1 MRFTRTR
8 GATSGHPRLGRSRRL
23 LATTGLVAGAAAV
36 VAAAPE
42 AAAQIDVITRASVD
56 STGIQANQRSGSD
69 GCAIS
74 ADGRFVAFES
84 SAWNLVPGD
93 LNQTSD
99 IFVHDRR
106 TGATVRVSVSSA
118 GTEADDVSFFPALS
132 ADGRFVVFAS
142 RAANLVDDDTN
153 GMADVFVRDRDP
165 DGNGVFDEDNGV
177 TSCVSVD
184 SNGVQGDL
192 GSSGPSIS
200 ADGRFVAFDS
210 SAANL
215 VAGDANGATDV
226 FVHDRATGATI
237 RASLSSEGSEGDHYS
252 QSAQISANGRFV
264 AFDSESDNLV
274 PNDVNGF
281 RDVFLRDLVDDVT
294 ELVSVDSASLQGNSS
309 SGGPVIS
316 ADGRIVAFTTN
327 ATNLV
332 APDTNGD
339 VDVLVRDRIAGTTTR
354 ANADSSGIQGNYGA
368 VYTAISG
375 NGRFVAFA
383 SDAENLVANDTNGKG
398 DEFIHDVV
406 TGETFAV
413 SVNPAGAVADSASFG
428 DSALSF
434 DGRSVVFSSS
444 ATDLVAGDTNGYTDV
459 FVDDRSAHA
468 TWNSY
473 GDGHAGTLGI
483 PTLAPGWRPVL
494 GSRLT
499 VDVGNSSPD
508 YTVGAMFIGFEQTA
522 IRSSW
527 GGDLLVGLSPWGANL
542 FGDLPN
548 DESLIGF
555 SIDLQAIEVDA
566 GAAKGMSFT
575 QGLELL
581 LGR

>member
-1 MRFTRTR
+1 M
-8 GATSGHPRLGRSRRL
+8 
-23 LATTGLVAGAAAV
+23 TGLVVGVAAV
-36 VAAAPE
+36 GAPAPD
-42 AAAQIDVITRASVD
+42 AAAQVDVVTRASVD
-56 STGIQANQRSGSD
+56 STGAQANQHSSSEGL
-69 GCAIS
+69 AIS
-74 ADGRFVAFES
+74 ADGRFVAFDS

-93 LNQTSD
+93 LNQTTD
-99 IFVHDRR
+99 VFVHDRR

-118 GTEADDVSFFPALS
+118 GTEPDESSFFPALS
-132 ADGRFVVFAS
+132 ADGRFVAFAS
-142 RAANLVDDDTN
+142 RASNLVGDDTN
-153 GMADVFVRDRDP
+153 GMVDVFVRDRDP
-165 DGNGVFDEDNGV
+165 DGNGVFDEDGGV
-177 TSCVSVD
+177 TSRVSVD

-200 ADGRFVAFDS
+200 SDGRFVAFDS
-210 SAANL
+210 SATNL

-226 FVHDRATGATI
+226 FVHDRATGVTI
-237 RASLSSEGSEGDHYS
+237 RASLGSEGLEGNRYS
-252 QSAQISANGRFV
+252 QSARISADGRFV

-274 PNDVNGF
+274 PDDVNGF
-281 RDVFLRDLVDDVT
+281 RDVFLRDLVDHVT
-294 ELVSVDSASLQGNSS
+294 ELVSVDSVSLQGNGP
-309 SGGPVIS
+309 SGAPVIS
-316 ADGRIVAFTTN
+316 ADGGIVAFTSS

-332 APDTNGD
+332 VPDTNGD

-368 VYTAISG
+368 IYTAISG

-383 SDAENLVANDTNGKG
+383 SDAENLIANDTNDRG

-428 DSALSF
+428 YSALSY

-459 FVDDRSAHA
+459 FVDDRSAYA

-483 PTLAPGWRPVL
+483 PALAPAWRPVL

-499 VDVGNSSPD
+499 VEMGSSSSI
-508 YTVGAMFIGFEQTA
+508 YTVGAVFIGFEQTA

-527 GGDLLVGLSPWGANL
+527 GGDLLVVPAITQLVGLSPWGASL

-575 QGLELL
+575 PGLELL